1 MRQSLMFSLV
11 GRLLPQTYPLSF
23 LMMGAKV
30 VRRHILLFV
39 FALNQHEEMKSV
51 LLIRSRKK
59 ALIIMRSMLAK
70 RLDRVVPIVE
80 VQFDQ

>member
-1 MRQSLMFSLV
+1 MRQSLMLSLM
-11 GRLLPQTYPLSF
+11 GRLLPRTYPLSL
-23 LMMGAKV
+23 LMVGAKV
-30 VRRHILLFV
+30 VRRHILLFA

-59 ALIIMRSMLAK
+59 ALIIKRWMLAK

-80 VQFDQ
+80 EQFDQ